1 MAQQSINLRN
11 NDQALK
17 CFKECL
23 KYRPNDISVL
33 SSLARLYMQM
43 NSMEQCRDVCMQIF
57 QIDSNNE
64 AASVMMA
71 DLSFR
76 KVCFVFDYTTK

>member
-1 MAQQSINLRN
+1 MAQHCINLRN
-11 NDQALK
+11 NDEALN

-23 KYRPNDISVL
+23 KYTPNDLEILPVL
-33 SSLARLYMQM
+33 GRLYLQM
-43 NSMEQCRDVCMQIF
+43 NAMDSCRDICLQIL
-57 QIDSNNE
+57 QIDSNHE

-76 KVCFVFDYTTK
+76 NVS

>member
-1 MAQQSINLRN
+1 
-11 NDQALK
+11 
-17 CFKECL
+17 
-23 KYRPNDISVL
+23 
-33 SSLARLYMQM
+33 MQM
-43 NSMEQCRDVCMQIF
+43 NSMDLCRDTCLQVL

-76 KVCFVFDYTTK
+76 KVLVSS